1 MAMNTKFNFKKGAND
16 MKKLL
21 ALSAIA
27 ASLTFTWAGVSNAQ
41 TLTPIKVSL
50 QPSLYWALPF
60 HVATE
65 KGWWK
70 EVGLAPEFSSFP
82 AGVPQIAASA
92 AKSWDVG
99 GTGSV
104 PAVLGHVRFGIKTI
118 GITNDESAGNAL
130 VGSAKAAAEFA
141 ANPANA
147 LRGKT
152 ITLTQNST
160 ADFAVQS
167 CLKKY
172 GLKKS
177 DVVMKNMGQ
186 SEIISAISSNNADL
200 AGMWAPNTYTVEEKA
215 GAKILCTGK
224 DGGAIVPGALIAR
237 GDYAKEN
244 PQNVAKFLAVY
255 LRAWSWMNA
264 NKPEAIKMMK
274 DFYAKGGVTLSDGAM
289 NQEFATRPTFN
300 LSQQL
305 KMMERKGSE
314 ASQVDGWFTELSNFI
329 RETGA
334 VPAAPKPSDFVTDEF
349 MKLVNA
355 DPKLR
360 EFASLT
366 K

>member
-1 MAMNTKFNFKKGAND
+1 MMKNTIVAVA
-16 MKKLL
+16 L
-21 ALSAIA
+21 ALLTAHGMTGT
-27 ASLTFTWAGVSNAQ
+27 ASAQ
-41 TLTPIKVSL
+41 TLTPIKISY

-60 HVATE
+60 HIATE

-70 EVGLAPEFSSFP
+70 ELGLVPEFSTFP
-82 AGVPQIAASA
+82 AGVPQIAAA
-92 AKSWDVG
+92 AAQSWDVG
-99 GTGSV
+99 ATGSV

-118 GITNDESAGNAL
+118 GISNDESAANGL
-130 VGSAKAAAEFA
+130 MGSSKAAAEFA
-141 ANPANA
+141 INPAES

-186 SEIISAISSNNADL
+186 SEIISALSSNNADW

-215 GAKILCTGK
+215 GVKMLCSGK
-224 DGGAIVPGALIAR
+224 DGGAFVPGALIAR
-237 GDYAKEN
+237 GDYAKQN

-264 NKPEAIKMMK
+264 NRTEAIRMMK
-274 DFYAKGGVTLSDGAM
+274 DFYAKGGVSISDAAM
-289 NQEFATRPTFN
+289 NKEFATRPTFN
-300 LSQQL
+300 LAQQL
-305 KMMERKGSE
+305 KAMQRGGTGSE
-314 ASQVDGWFTELSNFI
+314 MDQWFTELSAFM

-334 VPAAPKPSDFVTDEF
+334 VQQVPQVTDFVTDEY
-349 MKLVNA
+349 MKMVQA
-355 DPKLR
+355 D
-360 EFASLT
+360 ASLRDFANSSR
-366 K
+366 

>member
-1 MAMNTKFNFKKGAND
+1 MKRNIVATAIGTFALFN
-16 MKKLL
+16 
-21 ALSAIA
+21 IA
-27 ASLTFTWAGVSNAQ
+27 SNSLAQ

-82 AGVPQIAASA
+82 AGVPQIAAAA

-118 GITNDESAGNAL
+118 GITNDESAANGL
-130 VGSAKAAAEFA
+130 IGGPKAAAEFA

-152 ITLTQNST
+152 ISITQNST

-167 CLKKY
+167 CLKRY

-177 DVVMKNMGQ
+177 DVIMKNMGQ
-186 SEIISAISSNNADL
+186 AEIISALSSNNSDW

-215 GAKILCTGK
+215 GAKMLCSGK
-224 DGGAIVPGALIAR
+224 DGGAVVPGALIAR

-264 NKPEAIKMMK
+264 NRGEAIKMMK
-274 DFYAKGGVTLSDGAM
+274 DFYAKGGVTLSDSAM
-289 NQEFATRPTFN
+289 NKEFETRPTFN
-300 LSQQL
+300 LAAQL
-305 KMMERKGSE
+305 KMMERKGADSN
-314 ASQVDGWFTELSNFI
+314 SQVDGWFNELSSFI
-329 RETGA
+329 KETGA
-334 VPAAPKPSDFVTDEF
+334 VPQVPKVSDFVTDEF

-360 EFASLT
+360 EFANNT

>member
-1 MAMNTKFNFKKGAND
+1 
-16 MKKLL
+16 MKKSLAAL
-21 ALSAIA
+21 AL
-27 ASLTFTWAGVSNAQ
+27 GVSLAFGLTSAVQAQ
-41 TLTPIKVSL
+41 ALTPIKVSY

-60 HVATE
+60 HIATE

-70 EVGLAPEFSSFP
+70 EVGLAPEFSTFP
-82 AGVPQIAASA
+82 AGVPQIAASTA
-92 AKSWDVG
+92 GSWDVG

-118 GITNDESAGNAL
+118 GISNDESAGNGL
-130 VGSAKAAAEFA
+130 IGSAKAAAEFA
-141 ANPANA
+141 KDPAAA

-186 SEIISAISSNNADL
+186 AEIISALSSNNTDW
-200 AGMWAPNTYTVEEKA
+200 AGMWAPNIYTVEEKA
-215 GAKILCTGK
+215 GAKTLCTGK
-224 DGGAIVPGALIAR
+224 DSGAIVPGALIAR
-237 GDYAKEN
+237 GDYAKQN

-255 LRAWSWMNA
+255 LRAWSWMSVNQ
-264 NKPEAIKMMK
+264 PEAIRMMK
-274 DFYAKGGVTLSDGAM
+274 DFYAKGGVSISDAAM
-289 NQEFATRPTFN
+289 KKEFDTRPTFT
-300 LSQQL
+300 LDQQL
-305 KMMERKGSE
+305 KAMNRTAAGS
-314 ASQVDGWFTELSNFI
+314 DMDKWFTELSMFM

-334 VPAAPKPSDFVTDEF
+334 VQEVPKVADFVTDEY

-360 EFASLT
+360 EFANS
-366 K
+366 KR

>member
-1 MAMNTKFNFKKGAND
+1 MLKKTVIG
-16 MKKLL
+16 L
-21 ALSAIA
+21 AA
-27 ASLTFTWAGVSNAQ
+27 AVALGTSFAQ
-41 TLTPIKVSL
+41 TLTPIKISY
-50 QPSLYWALPF
+50 QPSLYWAMPF

-70 EVGLAPEFSSFP
+70 EVGLAPEFSTFP

-118 GITNDESAGNAL
+118 GVTNDESAGNAL
-130 VGSAKAAAEFA
+130 VASGKKAAEFA
-141 ANPANA
+141 KDPVAA
-147 LRGKT
+147 LRGQT

-160 ADFAVQS
+160 ADYAVQA
-167 CLKKY
+167 CLKRY

-186 SEIISAISSNNADL
+186 AEIISAISSNNSDL
-200 AGMWAPNTYTVEEKA
+200 AGMWAPNIYTVEEKA
-215 GAKILCTGK
+215 GAKVLCSGK
-224 DGGAIVPGALIAR
+224 EGGAVVPGALIAR

-255 LRAWSWMNA
+255 LRAWKWMGA
-264 NKPEAIKMMK
+264 NQQASIAMMK
-274 DFYAKGGVTLSDGAM
+274 DFYAKGGVSISEASM
-289 NQEFATRPTFN
+289 KKEFSTRPTFDLN
-300 LSQQL
+300 QQI
-305 KMMERKGSE
+305 KMMERKNSN
-314 ASQVDGWFTELSNFI
+314 SQVDAWFAQIAVFM

-334 VPAAPKPSDFVTDEF
+334 VPAIPQVQDFVTDEY
-349 MKLVNA
+349 MKLVMA

-360 EFASLT
+360 EFADNS

>member
-1 MAMNTKFNFKKGAND
+1 
-16 MKKLL
+16 MKKSLTAL
-21 ALSAIA
+21 ALGVSLVLGA
-27 ASLTFTWAGVSNAQ
+27 ASGASAQ
-41 TLTPIKVSL
+41 ALTPIKVSY
-50 QPSLYWALPF
+50 QPSLYWAMPF

-70 EVGLAPEFSSFP
+70 DVGLAPEFSTFP

-92 AKSWDVG
+92 AGSWDVG

-118 GITNDESAGNAL
+118 GISNDESIGNGL
-130 VGSAKAAAEFA
+130 IGSPKAAAEFA
-141 ANPANA
+141 KDPVAA
-147 LRGKT
+147 LKGKT

-186 SEIISAISSNNADL
+186 AEIISALSSNNSDL
-200 AGMWAPNTYTVEEKA
+200 AGMWAPNIYTVEEKA
-215 GAKILCTGK
+215 NAKLLCSGK

-237 GDYAKEN
+237 GDYAKQN

-274 DFYAKGGVTLSDGAM
+274 DFYAKGGVSISDAAM
-289 NQEFATRPTFN
+289 KKEFDTRPTYN
-300 LSQQL
+300 LAEQL
-305 KMMERKGSE
+305 KVMNRTAAGSE
-314 ASQVDGWFTELSNFI
+314 ADKWFNELSAFI
-329 RETGA
+329 KETGA
-334 VPAAPKPSDFVTDEF
+334 VPEVPKVADYLTDEY

-355 DPKLR
+355 DAKLR
-360 EFASLT
+360 EFANNA

>member
-1 MAMNTKFNFKKGAND
+1 MN
-16 MKKLL
+16 KLFAATVL
-21 ALSAIA
+21 AAAVGFGSAQN
-27 ASLTFTWAGVSNAQ
+27 VNAQ

-177 DVVMKNMGQ
+177 DVVMKNMAQ
-186 SEIISAISSNNADL
+186 AEIISAISSNNSDL
-200 AGMWAPNTYTVEEKA
+200 AGMWAPNTYTVEEKS

-224 DGGAIVPGALIAR
+224 DGGAVVPGALIAR

-274 DFYAKGGVTLSDGAM
+274 DFYAKGGVSLSDGAM
-289 NQEFATRPTFN
+289 NKEFDTRPTFN
-300 LSQQL
+300 LAQQL
-305 KMMERKGSE
+305 KMMERKG
-314 ASQVDGWFTELSNFI
+314 ADGNSQVDGWFGELANFM

-334 VPAAPKPSDFVTDEF
+334 VQQVPKVSDFVTDEY

-360 EFASLT
+360 EFANLT

>member
-1 MAMNTKFNFKKGAND
+1 MFKKTFIT
-16 MKKLL
+16 L
-21 ALSAIA
+21 AVVASTLGLGSTAIA
-27 ASLTFTWAGVSNAQ
+27 QA
-41 TLTPIKVSL
+41 LTPIKISY
-50 QPSLYWALPF
+50 QPALYWALPF

-70 EVGLAPEFSSFP
+70 EVGLAPEFSTFP
-82 AGVPQIAASA
+82 AGVPQIASAA

-130 VGSAKAAAEFA
+130 VGSAKKAAEFA
-141 ANPANA
+141 KDPAAA
-147 LRGKT
+147 LRGQT

-160 ADFAVQS
+160 ADYAIQS

-172 GLKKS
+172 GLKKA
-177 DVVMKNMGQ
+177 DVVLKNMGQ
-186 SEIISAISSNNADL
+186 AEIISALSSGNTDL
-200 AGMWAPNTYTVEEKA
+200 TGLWAPNIYTVEEKA
-215 GAKILCTGK
+215 GAKVLCSGK
-224 DGGAIVPGALIAR
+224 DGGAMVPGALIAR

-255 LRAWSWMNA
+255 LRAWSWMA
-264 NKPEAIKMMK
+264 THKPEAIAMMK
-274 DFYAKGGVTLSDGAM
+274 DFYAKGGVSISEASM
-289 NQEFATRPTFN
+289 KKEFDTRPTFN
-300 LSQQL
+300 LAAQL
-305 KMMERKGSE
+305 KQMDRAGGN
-314 ASQVDGWFTELSNFI
+314 SQMDAWFAQISVFM

-334 VPAAPKPSDFVTDEF
+334 VPSVPQVQDFVTGEY
-349 MKLVNA
+349 MALVQA

-360 EFASLT
+360 EFANNS

>member
-1 MAMNTKFNFKKGAND
+1 
-16 MKKLL
+16 MKKHLI
-21 ALSAIA
+21 STAIA
-27 ASLTFTWAGVSNAQ
+27 ISMGFGLVSSVHAQ
-41 TLTPIKVSL
+41 ALTPIKISY
-50 QPSLYWALPF
+50 QPSLYWAMPF

-70 EVGLAPEFSSFP
+70 DVGLAPEFSTFP

-141 ANPANA
+141 ANPVAA

-177 DVVMKNMGQ
+177 DVLMKNMGQ
-186 SEIISAISSNNADL
+186 AEIISALSSNNTDL
-200 AGMWAPNTYTVEEKA
+200 AGMWAPNIYTVEEKA
-215 GAKILCTGK
+215 GAKVLCSGK
-224 DGGAIVPGALIAR
+224 DGGAVVPGALIAR

-255 LRAWSWMNA
+255 LRAWTWMNA
-264 NKPEAIKMMK
+264 NKAESIKMMR
-274 DFYAKGGVTLSDGAM
+274 DFYAKGGVSLSDGAM
-289 NQEFATRPTFN
+289 QKEFDTRPTFN
-300 LSQQL
+300 LAQQL
-305 KMMERKGSE
+305 TMMDRKGSG
-314 ASQVDGWFTELSNFI
+314 STVDGWFGELSTFMK
-329 RETGA
+329 ETGA
-334 VPAAPKPSDFVTDEF
+334 VQELPKVSDYVTDEY

-360 EFASLT
+360 EMTNSA

>member
-1 MAMNTKFNFKKGAND
+1 
-16 MKKLL
+16 MKK
-21 ALSAIA
+21 SIA
-27 ASLTFTWAGVSNAQ
+27 AVALGASLLLSGVGMAQ
-41 TLTPIKVSL
+41 AQALTPIRVSY

-70 EVGLAPEFSSFP
+70 EVGLAPEFSTFP
-82 AGVPQIAASA
+82 AGVPQIAAA
-92 AKSWDVG
+92 AAGSWDVG

-118 GITNDESAGNAL
+118 GLANDESAANGL
-130 VGSAKAAAEFA
+130 IGSSKAAADFA
-141 ANPANA
+141 KDPVAT

-160 ADFAVQS
+160 ADYAVQA

-172 GLKKS
+172 GLKKA

-186 SEIISAISSNNADL
+186 AEIISAVSSNNSDL
-200 AGMWAPNTYTVEEKA
+200 AGMWAPNIYTVEEKA
-215 GAKILCTGK
+215 GAKVLCSGK
-224 DGGAIVPGALIAR
+224 DAGAFVPGALIAR
-237 GDYAKEN
+237 GEYAKQN

-264 NKPEAIKMMK
+264 NRPEAIRMMK
-274 DFYAKGGVTLSDGAM
+274 EFYAKGGVSVSEAAM
-289 NQEFATRPTFN
+289 NKEFDTRPTFT
-300 LSQQL
+300 LAQQL
-305 KMMERKGSE
+305 KSMDRSAGSAE
-314 ASQVDGWFTELSNFI
+314 MDKWFTDLSVFI

-334 VPAAPKPSDFVTDEF
+334 VQQVPSAADFVTDEY
-349 MKLVNA
+349 MKMVQA
-355 DPKLR
+355 DPMLR
-360 EFASLT
+360 DFANST

>member
-1 MAMNTKFNFKKGAND
+1 MFQLRFTTLVAAFA
-16 MKKLL
+16 
-21 ALSAIA
+21 AA
-27 ASLTFTWAGVSNAQ
+27 ASFSGAASAQ
-41 TLTPIKVSL
+41 ALTPIKISY
-50 QPSLYWALPF
+50 QPSLYWAMPF

-70 EVGLAPEFSSFP
+70 EVGLAPEFSTFP
-82 AGVPQIAASA
+82 AGVPQIASAA

-118 GITNDESAGNAL
+118 GVTNDESAGNAL
-130 VGSAKAAAEFA
+130 VASGKKAAEFA
-141 ANPANA
+141 KDPAGA
-147 LRGKT
+147 LRGQT

-160 ADFAVQS
+160 ADYALQS

-172 GLKKS
+172 GLKKA

-186 SEIISAISSNNADL
+186 AEIISAISSGNSDL
-200 AGMWAPNTYTVEEKA
+200 AGMWAPNIYTVEEKA
-215 GAKILCTGK
+215 GAKVLCSGK
-224 DGGAIVPGALIAR
+224 DGGAVVPGALIAR

-255 LRAWSWMNA
+255 LRSWKWMNA
-264 NKPEAIKMMK
+264 NKPEALAMMK
-274 DFYAKGGVTLSDGAM
+274 DFYAKGGVSISDASM
-289 NQEFATRPTFN
+289 KKEFDTRPTFDLN
-300 LSQQL
+300 QQL
-305 KMMERKGSE
+305 SMMNRSGSGSN
-314 ASQVDGWFTELSNFI
+314 SQVDAWFAQIAVFM

-334 VPAAPKPSDFVTDEF
+334 LPTIPQVQDFVTSEY
-349 MKLVNA
+349 MMMVQN

-360 EFASLT
+360 EFANRT

>member
-1 MAMNTKFNFKKGAND
+1 MFKKS
-16 MKKLL
+16 LV
-21 ALSAIA
+21 ALVI
-27 ASLTFTWAGVSNAQ
+27 TIGFTGVSMAQ
-41 TLTPIKVSL
+41 DLAPIKISY
-50 QPSLYWALPF
+50 QPALYWALPF

-70 EVGLAPEFSSFP
+70 EVGLQPEFSTFP
-82 AGVPQIAASA
+82 AGVPQIASAA

-130 VGSAKAAAEFA
+130 VASGKKAAEFA
-141 ANPANA
+141 KDPAAA
-147 LRGKT
+147 LRGQT

-172 GLKKS
+172 GLKKA
-177 DVVMKNMGQ
+177 DVVFKNMGQ
-186 SEIISAISSNNADL
+186 SEIISALSSNNTDL
-200 AGMWAPNTYTVEEKA
+200 AGMWAPNIYTVEEKA
-215 GAKILCTGK
+215 GAKVLCSGK
-224 DGGAIVPGALIAR
+224 DGGAMVPGALIAR

-255 LRAWSWMNA
+255 LRAWKWMGSH
-264 NKPEAIKMMK
+264 KPEAIAMMK
-274 DFYAKGGVTLSDGAM
+274 DFYAKGGVTISEASM
-289 NQEFATRPTFN
+289 KKEFDTRPTFDLATQIKQLDRKEGN
-300 LSQQL
+300 SQTD
-305 KMMERKGSE
+305 
-314 ASQVDGWFTELSNFI
+314 AWFAQIAVFM

-334 VPAAPKPSDFVTDEF
+334 VPSIPQVQDFVTGEY
-349 MKLVNA
+349 MNMVQA

-360 EFASLT
+360 EFANNS